1 MFDWDKIV
9 VEVDNNVVD
18 LTAGEVALLIAADAD
33 TVTWGN
39 ITGDLSQQADLMLEL
54 DSKIDVDSPEFTGTP
69 RTPTPPAGNSS
80 TRIANTK
87 FVKESIDAI
96 IPPGGF
102 GLLAAQDT
110 VDYQHE
116 VTNKPTLGAL
126 ASKDKANYETDL
138 INKPTLGT
146 IAQKDEID
154 YSTDIVNKPTLGSLA
169 SKNSADYQT
178 DITNKPNLGSLASK
192 NKANYNTDITN
203 KPNFGD
209 LAFENS
215 VDYDTQVYN
224 KPDTF
229 EYAPEFW
236 QYYNYKIG
244 DYVKYDD
251 NLYRFIHDHNATAWD
266 PMDVEETH
274 YSRELST
281 GEKSFKL
288 SDSEFYSLEGLI
300 RGAGAHAN
308 TKISVDIA
316 GSHNVKT
323 LLISG
328 HKRITVEASNDGTSI
343 ARFNGDYGAE
353 KHLQN
358 LFYSIIV
365 EDGAILE
372 LKGTIKVH
380 HPDSN
385 GILIR
390 RGGMVIHHGT
400 LNIDL
405 PAENYHDGIYIES
418 GGKFI
423 SDGTITATRGSTVW
437 QQYPSHVIYVDYG
450 GESHVNSISASYY
463 NYCIGCRGG
472 LASYNSISGAGVT
485 TSAGGRIFTGAQ

>member
-1 MFDWDKIV
+1 M
-9 VEVDNNVVD
+9 
-18 LTAGEVALLIAADAD
+18 
-33 TVTWGN
+33 
-39 ITGDLSQQADLMLEL
+39 S
-54 DSKIDVDSPEFTGTP
+54 
-69 RTPTPPAGNSS
+69 
-80 TRIANTK
+80 
-87 FVKESIDAI
+87 
-96 IPPGGF
+96 
-102 GLLAAQDT
+102 
-110 VDYQHE
+110 
-116 VTNKPTLGAL
+116 NKPVLGTL
-126 ASKDKANYETDL
+126 ASKDSVNYYTEVMNT
-138 INKPTLGT
+138 
-146 IAQKDEID
+146 
-154 YSTDIVNKPTLGSLA
+154 
-169 SKNSADYQT
+169 
-178 DITNKPNLGSLASK
+178 PNLGSLASK
-192 NKANYNTDITN
+192 NTVDFERDVTN
-203 KPNFGD
+203 KPAKTPSAFGD
-209 LAFENS
+209 LAALNTVNYNTQVTNKPTIPVMPSNTPASFGTLASKNS
-215 VDYDTQVYN
+215 VNYETEVYN
-224 KPDTF
+224 KPTSPDTV
-229 EYAPEFW
+229 EYAPEFNP
-236 QYYNYKIG
+236 YYSYKIG
-244 DYVKYDD
+244 DYVKYEG
-251 NLYRFIHDHNATAWD
+251 NLYRFILDHNAAAWD
-266 PMDVEETH
+266 EMDVEETH
-274 YSRELST
+274 YSKELNT
-281 GEKSFKL
+281 GEKTFKL
-288 SDSEFYSLEGLI
+288 SDSIFYSLEGLI

-450 GESHVNSISASYY
+450 GEAHVNSISASYY